1 MNTRLRAREG
11 EYDMIHMIQNAKDQ
25 AARLT
30 LAAYAAAAAA
40 GELPQAEITTVPV
53 EIPKDTANGDFTST
67 FAMACARQ
75 LKLPPRKIA
84 EALLAHLDLDGSYF
98 TSAEIAGPGFLNF
111 RLGKTWYHDVMSAVE
126 TEGENYG
133 SANALH
139 GQKIMVEFVS
149 ANPTGP
155 MHMGNARGGVL
166 GDTLASVLSFCGAD
180 VSREFYVNDAGH
192 QIDKFARSIEVRY
205 LQLIQGEDSIAFPE
219 DGYQGGDIKDLAKA
233 YYDLHGEE
241 LLNASEAERQEKL
254 AQFGL
259 SVNLPKMKTDL
270 ARYKIHYDT
279 WFYES
284 SLHESGY
291 VAETVQLLTDR
302 GWTYEKD
309 GALWLRTADIIRENL
324 LKAGKKPADV
334 EKLDLKDDVLR
345 RANGFYTY
353 FAADIA
359 YHRNKFAVRGFDR
372 VINIWGAD
380 HHGHV
385 ARLKGA
391 LDALGL
397 DGTNR
402 LDIVLM
408 QLVKLLR
415 DGEVV
420 RMSKRTGKAISLS
433 DLLDEV
439 PVDAARWFFNAKP
452 DTQMEFDLGLAVRE
466 DSENPIYYVEYAHAR
481 ICSLLRAL
489 ESEGMRVPAMAD
501 VDMALLGQETELALI
516 KQLSAFCEEIKL
528 AARDYDPSHINRYL
542 QELAGCFHRFY
553 NACRIKGEEPALAA
567 ARLKLAD
574 CTRVVLRNGL
584 RLIGVEAPEKM

>member
-1 MNTRLRAREG
+1 
-11 EYDMIHMIQNAKDQ
+11 MIHMIQNAKDQ
-25 AARLT
+25 VLALT
-30 LAAYAAAAAA
+30 NTAYQTAAAQ
-40 GELPQAEITTVPV
+40 GKLPGDVQVRANV
-53 EIPKDTANGDFTST
+53 EIPKDPANGDYTTT
-67 FAMACARQ
+67 FALAAAKAMKRS
-75 LKLPPRKIA
+75 PREIA
-84 EALLAHLDLDGSYF
+84 AVLAESMDLAGSYF
-98 TSAEIAGPGFLNF
+98 DSVEIAGAGFLNF
-111 RLGKTWYHDVMSAVE
+111 RLGRKWYADTLSAVE
-126 TEGENYG
+126 SEGAAYG
-133 SANALH
+133 RSDTLK

-166 GDTLASVLSFCGAD
+166 GDTLASVLQAAGAD
-180 VSREFYVNDAGH
+180 VWREFYVNDAGN
-192 QIDKFARSIEVRY
+192 QIEKFASSLEARY
-205 LQLIQGEDSIAFPE
+205 LQIILGEEAVPFPE
-219 DGYQGGDIKDLAKA
+219 DGYHGDDIKELARAFYEQYGEQYKDADTKSRHEALAK
-233 YYDLHGEE
+233 
-241 LLNASEAERQEKL
+241 
-254 AQFGL
+254 FGL
-259 SVNLPKMKTDL
+259 ERNIPKMKSDL
-270 ARYKIHYDT
+270 QRYKIEYDQ
-279 WFYES
+279 WFFES
-284 SLHESGY
+284 SLHDSGY
-291 VAETVQLLTDR
+291 VADTVDKLTAL
-302 GWTYEKD
+302 GWTYEKE
-309 GALWLRTADIIRENL
+309 GALWLATSRILEETYR
-324 LKAGKKPADV
+324 KAGKSEKDIA
-334 EKLDLKDDVLR
+334 KLDLKDDVLR

-359 YHRNKFAVRGFDR
+359 YHRNKFEVRGFDK

-391 LDALGL
+391 MDALGL

-452 DTQMEFDLGLAVRE
+452 DTQMDFDLGLAVRE

-481 ICSLLRAL
+481 ICSLLRTL
-489 ESEGMRVPAMAD
+489 EGEGYAVPAMAE
-501 VDMALLGQETELALI
+501 VDISLLSGETEQALI
-516 KQLSAFCEEIKL
+516 KQIALFCEALRL

-542 QELAGCFHRFY
+542 VELAGCFHRFY
-553 NACRIKGEEPALAA
+553 TACRIKGEERSVLQ

-574 CTRVVLRNGL
+574 AARSVLKNGL
-584 RLIGVEAPEKM
+584 ALLGVDAPEKM

>member
-1 MNTRLRAREG
+1 
-11 EYDMIHMIQNAKDQ
+11 MINMVQNAKDQ
-25 AARLT
+25 AAALAM
-30 LAAYAAAAAA
+30 AAYQAAVTD
-40 GELPQAEITTVPV
+40 GTLPQAEVKTAPV
-53 EIPKDTANGDFTST
+53 EIPKDTANGDFTTT
-67 FAMACARQ
+67 FALAASKALRQ
-75 LKLPPRKIA
+75 APRSIA
-84 EALLAHLDLDGSYF
+84 QALLDHMDLTGSYF
-98 TSAEIAGPGFLNF
+98 ASAEIAGPGFLNF
-111 RLGKTWYHDVMSAVE
+111 RLNDSWYAAVCEAVE
-126 TEGENYG
+126 AEGAGYG
-133 SANALH
+133 TNDGLK

-166 GDTLASVLSFCGAD
+166 GDTLASVLAACGAD
-180 VSREFYVNDAGH
+180 VTREFYVNDAGH
-192 QIDKFARSIEVRY
+192 QIDKFAHSIEARY
-205 LQLIQGEDSIAFPE
+205 LQLIQGEDAVPFPE
-219 DGYQGGDIKDLAKA
+219 DGYQGEDIRDLARA
-233 YYDLHGEE
+233 YYEQNGDKLVDVPEQ
-241 LLNASEAERQEKL
+241 ERQETL

-270 ARYKIHYDT
+270 ERYKIHYDN

-291 VAETVQLLTDR
+291 VAETVGLLEAR

-309 GALWLRTADIIRENL
+309 GALWLRTADILREHYR
-324 LKAGKKPADV
+324 KAGKKEADI

-385 ARLKGA
+385 ARLKA
-391 LDALGL
+391 SLDAIGL
-397 DGTNR
+397 DGDK

-439 PVDAARWFFNAKP
+439 SVDAARWYFNAKP

-481 ICSLLRAL
+481 ICSLLRTL
-489 ESEGMRVPAMAD
+489 SGEGVSVPTGGAD
-501 VDMALLGQETELALI
+501 MSVLAGETEKALI
-516 KQLSAFCEEIKL
+516 KQIAQFCEAVRL
-528 AARDYDPSHINRYL
+528 AARDYDPSYINRYL

-553 NACRIKGEEPALAA
+553 TACRIRGEEPAVRD

-574 CTRVVLRNGL
+574 DTRIVLRNGL
-584 RLIGVEAPEKM
+584 KLIGVDAPEKM

>member
-84 EALLAHLDLDGSYF
+84 EALLAHLALDGSYF

-133 SANALH
+133 SADALH
-139 GQKIMVEFVS
+139 GEKIMVEFVS

-241 LLNASEAERQEKL
+241 LLNVSEAERQEKL

-284 SLHESGY
+284 TLHESGY

-452 DTQMEFDLGLAVRE
+452 DTQMEFDLGHAGRE
-466 DSENPIYYVEYAHAR
+466 DSENPIYSVEYAHAR

-489 ESEGMRVPAMAD
+489 ESEGMSVPAMAD

>member
-1 MNTRLRAREG
+1 
-11 EYDMIHMIQNAKDQ
+11 MINMIQNAKDQ
-25 AARLT
+25 AAA
-30 LAAYAAAAAA
+30 LAMGAYQAAVAD
-40 GELPQAEITTVPV
+40 GTLPQAEVRTAPV
-53 EIPKDTANGDFTST
+53 EIPKDTANGDFTTT
-67 FAMACARQ
+67 FALAASKALRQ
-75 LKLPPRKIA
+75 PPRNIA
-84 EALLAHLDLDGSYF
+84 QALLDHMDLEGTYF
-98 TSAEIAGPGFLNF
+98 ASAEIAGPGFLNF
-111 RLGKTWYHDVMSAVE
+111 RLNDSWYEGVCAAVE
-126 TEGENYG
+126 AEGPDYG
-133 SANALH
+133 TNDGLA
-139 GQKIMVEFVS
+139 GKKYMVEFVS

-166 GDTLASVLSFCGAD
+166 GDTLASVLTACGAD
-180 VSREFYVNDAGH
+180 VTREFYVNDAGH
-192 QIDKFARSIEVRY
+192 QIDKFAHSIEARY
-205 LQLIQGEDSIAFPE
+205 LQIIQGEDAVPFPE
-219 DGYQGGDIKDLAKA
+219 DGYQGGDIKDLAQA
-233 YYDLHGEE
+233 YYEKNGDK
-241 LLNASEAERQEKL
+241 LLNVPEAERQETL

-270 ARYKIHYDT
+270 QRYKIEYDN

-284 SLHESGY
+284 TLHESGY
-291 VAETVQLLTDR
+291 VAETVDMLTER

-309 GALWLRTADIIRENL
+309 GALWLRTADIMRENL
-324 LKAGKKPADV
+324 LKAGKKQADV
-334 EKLDLKDDVLR
+334 DKLDLKDDVLR

-359 YHRNKFAVRGFDR
+359 YHRNKFAVRGFDK
-372 VINIWGAD
+372 VINVWGAD

-397 DGTNR
+397 NGSEK

-420 RMSKRTGKAISLS
+420 RMSKRTGKAISLH

-439 PVDAARWFFNAKP
+439 SVDAARWYFNAKP

-489 ESEGMRVPAMAD
+489 ETDGVTVPETAD
-501 VDMALLGQETELALI
+501 LSLLSGEAEKALI
-516 KQLSAFCEEIKL
+516 KQIAQYCEEIKL
-528 AARDYDPSHINRYL
+528 AARDYDPSHINRCL
-542 QELAGCFHRFY
+542 QELAACFHRFY
-553 NACRIKGEEPALAA
+553 TSCRIRGEEPRVAA
-567 ARLKLAD
+567 VRLKLAD
-574 CTRVVLRNGL
+574 DTRMVLKNGL
-584 RLIGVEAPEKM
+584 KLIGVDAPEKM

>member
-1 MNTRLRAREG
+1 
-11 EYDMIHMIQNAKDQ
+11 
-25 AARLT
+25 
-30 LAAYAAAAAA
+30 
-40 GELPQAEITTVPV
+40 
-53 EIPKDTANGDFTST
+53 
-67 FAMACARQ
+67 
-75 LKLPPRKIA
+75 
-84 EALLAHLDLDGSYF
+84 
-98 TSAEIAGPGFLNF
+98 
-111 RLGKTWYHDVMSAVE
+111 
-126 TEGENYG
+126 
-133 SANALH
+133 
-139 GQKIMVEFVS
+139 
-149 ANPTGP
+149 
-155 MHMGNARGGVL
+155 
-166 GDTLASVLSFCGAD
+166 
-180 VSREFYVNDAGH
+180 
-192 QIDKFARSIEVRY
+192 
-205 LQLIQGEDSIAFPE
+205 PE

-233 YYDLHGEE
+233 YYDEHGDS
-241 LLNASEAERQEKL
+241 LLNVSEKERQDTL
-254 AQFGL
+254 AQYGL
-259 SVNLPKMKTDL
+259 SVNLPRMKADL
-270 ARYKIHYDT
+270 ERYKIHYDN

-291 VAETVQLLTDR
+291 VAETVDLLTEK

-309 GALWLRTADIIRENL
+309 GALWLKTADILRDHFR
-324 LKAGKKPADV
+324 KMGKKEEDI

-359 YHRNKFAVRGFDR
+359 YHRNKFAVRGFDK
-372 VINIWGAD
+372 VINVWGAD

-391 LDALGL
+391 LDALDLNGSE
-397 DGTNR
+397 R

-420 RMSKRTGKAISLS
+420 RMSKRTGKAISLH

-439 PVDAARWFFNAKP
+439 SVDAARWYFNAKP

-489 ESEGMRVPAMAD
+489 ESDGVAVPETAD
-501 VDMALLGQETELALI
+501 LSLLSGEAEKALI
-516 KQLSAFCEEIKL
+516 KQLAQYCEEIKL
-528 AARDYDPSHINRYL
+528 AARDYDPSHINRCL

-553 NACRIKGEEPALAA
+553 TACRIRGEESQVAA

-574 CTRVVLRNGL
+574 DTRIVLKNGL
-584 RLIGVEAPEKM
+584 ALIGVDAPEKM

>member
-84 EALLAHLDLDGSYF
+84 EALLSHLALDGSYF

-133 SANALH
+133 SADALH
-139 GQKIMVEFVS
+139 GEKIMVEFVS

-166 GDTLASVLSFCGAD
+166 GDTLASVLSFCGAE

-205 LQLIQGEDSIAFPE
+205 LQLIHGEDSIAFPE

-241 LLNASEAERQEKL
+241 LLNVSEAERQEKL

-489 ESEGMRVPAMAD
+489 ESEGMSVPAMAD

>member
-1 MNTRLRAREG
+1 MN
-11 EYDMIHMIQNAKDQ
+11 MIQNAKTQ
-25 AARLT
+25 VLELT
-30 LAAYAAAAAA
+30 LQAYNKAADA
-40 GELPQAEITTVPV
+40 GLLPAGCPVQPSV
-53 EIPKDTANGDFTST
+53 EIPKDTANGDYTTT
-67 FAMACARQ
+67 FCLAAAKALKKNPRELAQ
-75 LKLPPRKIA
+75 L
-84 EALLAHLDLDGSYF
+84 LLDNMELSGSYF
-98 TSAEIAGPGFLNF
+98 TSAAMAGPGFLNF
-111 RLGKTWYHDVMSAVE
+111 TLGTRWFGETVRAVQQAGKAY
-126 TEGENYG
+126 GENDTLRGKKY
-133 SANALH
+133 
-139 GQKIMVEFVS
+139 MVEFVS

-166 GDTLASVLSFCGAD
+166 GDTLASVLQKSGAD
-180 VSREFYVNDAGH
+180 VWREFYVNDAGN
-192 QIDKFARSIEVRY
+192 QIEKFAKSLEARY
-205 LQLIQGEDSIAFPE
+205 FQIFKGEDAVEFPE
-219 DGYQGGDIKDLAKA
+219 DGYHGDDIRELAQLYA
-233 YYDLHGEE
+233 DAHGDS
-241 LLNASEAERQEKL
+241 LLNADEKTRHDAL

-259 SVNLPKMKTDL
+259 AHNIPKMKADL
-270 ARYKIHYDT
+270 ARYGIQYDE
-279 WFYES
+279 WFFES

-291 VAETVQLLTDR
+291 VADSVAELTKR
-302 GWTYEKD
+302 GYTYEKD
-309 GALWLRTADIIRENL
+309 GALWLKTSEILAAQ
-324 LKAGKKPADV
+324 LKAAGKTDEAI
-334 EKLDLKDDVLR
+334 EKLGLKDDVLR

-359 YHRNKFAVRGFDR
+359 YHRNKFAVRGFDK

-397 DGTNR
+397 NGSEK

-439 PVDAARWFFNAKP
+439 SVDAARWYFNAKP

-481 ICSLLRAL
+481 ICSLLRTLA
-489 ESEGMRVPAMAD
+489 EEGVAVPKQAD
-501 VDMALLGQETELALI
+501 VDMSILSGETEKALI
-516 KQLSAFCEEIKL
+516 KQIAQFCEEIKL

-542 QELAGCFHRFY
+542 QELAACFHRFY
-553 NACRIKGEEPALAA
+553 NACRIKGEEPAVQA

-574 CTRVVLRNGL
+574 DTRVVLKNGL
-584 RLIGVEAPEKM
+584 ALIGVDAPEKM